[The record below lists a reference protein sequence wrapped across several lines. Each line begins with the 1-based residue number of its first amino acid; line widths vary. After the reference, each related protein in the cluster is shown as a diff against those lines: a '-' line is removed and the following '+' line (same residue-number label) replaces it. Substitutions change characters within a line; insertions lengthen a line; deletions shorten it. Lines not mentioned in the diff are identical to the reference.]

1 MGRSNVLLHLRK
13 SAKGAE
19 TSTGL
24 ISKYL
29 RREAVSQQQL
39 VDQKTKSGGS
49 IGKREVLNS
58 SYSCLWIPHP
68 RTGIYFPVGHD
79 WVMED
84 VPEGAATFTETCCF
98 RNE

>member
-1 MGRSNVLLHLRK
+1 MMK
-13 SAKGAE
+13 SRTAKGAE

-29 RREAVSQQQL
+29 GREAGTQQP
-39 VDQKTKSGGS
+39 VDQKTKTGGS
-49 IGKREVLNS
+49 IGKRAVLNS
-58 SYSCLWIPHP
+58 SYSCLWVPHP

>member
-1 MGRSNVLLHLRK
+1 VIETYYDIGCRRT
-13 SAKGAE
+13 AKGAE

-29 RREAVSQQQL
+29 GRESGTQQL
-39 VDQKTKSGGS
+39 VDQKTKS
-49 IGKREVLNS
+49 IGKKAVLNS
-58 SYSCLWIPHP
+58 SYSSLWVPHP

-84 VPEGAATFTETCCF
+84 VPEGAATFPETCCF